1 MAGLNPSIHRSP
13 ARTVGTAAIDL
24 PRIVMSWEDWL
35 TLAVAIVTFVAIG
48 HSLDQA
54 DWVERMPPFIPT
66 VLAGLLVG
74 MLTAR
79 VRAPALA
86 IHPLGLL
93 IGATIVTLVAQTY
106 ADGPTLADRLA
117 DFRFRMVEWFH
128 IVRSGDISN
137 DNLPFVTLVHAITWL
152 AAYAAAWSLFRWHNA
167 WLALLPGGFVLLTNI
182 SFLDGQPTGDF
193 VIFLFGAIVL
203 ISRVHLQ
210 KNLARWRAEGIDYP
224 EFISVSLIQLTV
236 TAAAA
241 LVVIAW
247 SLPLGNQAKAAES
260 IFDTLLRPITS
271 QSDQLVR
278 LFHNIDSRR
287 GANLHTFGNTLP
299 IQGDVTLG
307 TKRLLEVNSANAGLI
322 RATSYEVYTGNG
334 WKAGPRDS
342 ARVDARDL
350 AVDPQTATY
359 QARTVAILRIK
370 LLSSESTILTPG
382 VPLAA
387 NIDTR
392 IDAAPGQSGDIE
404 RMRSRI
410 ALGPEDTYN
419 SFGSVSTATAQ
430 QLDAAGTA
438 YPSWIL
444 ERYLQLPNSLPQTVR
459 DETRRIVQAS
469 GATTP
474 YQQAKAI
481 EAYLRTFPYD
491 LTVPAPPPGRDAV
504 EYLLFELKRGYF
516 DYQASAMCVMLR
528 TIGIPC
534 RVAVGYVLTPGT
546 GEETLYTVRKSDA
559 YSWVEVFFPS
569 YGWVEFNP
577 TSDRPEGGAG
587 GFSQPLVP
595 SDPFVEP
602 SLEELFGPDYRDPT
616 GGTDPV
622 QEALAEEPVISQTPN
637 WLLILIPLTI
647 LALLAAGA
655 LGIRIAWNW
664 GLAGLDQR
672 ARLWAHT
679 QRLAGW
685 AGLGTKPTETPREW
699 ARRLGR
705 SLQRQQPA
713 ERLTQAYEETR
724 YGPPDR
730 QRIDQAE
737 AVAAYRSLRSALIG
751 RLLRRKPRRQP

>member
-1 MAGLNPSIHRSP
+1 MAGLNPSIERSP
-13 ARTVGTAAIDL
+13 VRTASSVAVNL
-24 PRIVMSWEDWL
+24 PRLVMSWEDWL
-35 TLAVAIVTFVAIG
+35 TFAVAVITFVAIG
-48 HSLDQA
+48 HSLEQA
-54 DWVERMPPFIPT
+54 NWVDGMPPFIPT

-86 IHPLGLL
+86 IHPVGLL
-93 IGATIVTLVAQTY
+93 VGAAVIVLVAQSY
-106 ADGPTLADRLA
+106 ADGATLADRLA

-128 IVRSGDISN
+128 VVRSGDISN

-193 VIFLFGAIVL
+193 VVFLFGAIIL

-236 TAAAA
+236 AVAAA
-241 LVVIAW
+241 LVVVAW
-247 SLPLGNQAKAAES
+247 WLPLGNQAKAAES
-260 IFDTLLRPITS
+260 VFDTLLRPITS

-299 IQGDVTLG
+299 IQGDVSLG
-307 TKRLLEVNSANAGLI
+307 TKRLFEVNSASAGLI

-334 WKAGPRDS
+334 WKAGDRDS

-350 AVDPQTATY
+350 AVDARAATY
-359 QARTVAILRIK
+359 QARTVAILRVR
-370 LLSSESTILTPG
+370 LLASESTILTPG

-387 NIDTR
+387 NVDTR
-392 IDAAPGQSGDIE
+392 VDSAPGQSGDIE
-404 RMRSRI
+404 RMRSRV
-410 ALGPEDTYN
+410 ALGAEDTYN
-419 SFGSVSTATAQ
+419 SFGSVSTATAE

-438 YPSWIL
+438 YPEWVTR
-444 ERYLQLPNSLPQTVR
+444 RYLQLPDSLPQSVR
-459 DETRRIVQAS
+459 EEARRVIQEA

-481 EAYLRTFPYD
+481 EAYLRTFPFD
-491 LTVPAPPPGRDAV
+491 LAVPAPPPGRDAV
-504 EYLLFELKRGYF
+504 EFLLFELKRGYF
-516 DYQASAMCVMLR
+516 DYQSSAMCVMLR
-528 TIGIPC
+528 AVGIPC
-534 RVAVGYVLTPGT
+534 RIAVGYVLSPGT

-569 YGWVEFNP
+569 YGWVDFNP

-587 GFSQPLVP
+587 GLSQPLVP

-602 SLEELFGPDYRDPT
+602 SLEELFGPDYLDPT
-616 GGTDPV
+616 GGDPV
-622 QEALAEEPVISQTPN
+622 QEALAEEPVINQSFN
-637 WLLILIPLTI
+637 WLLILIPLT
-647 LALLAAGA
+647 LLTLLAAGA
-655 LGIRIAWNW
+655 LGLRIAWNW

-685 AGLGTKPTETPREW
+685 AGLGSKPAETPREW
-699 ARRLGR
+699 SRRLGR
-705 SLQRQQPA
+705 AVQREQPA
-713 ERLTQAYEETR
+713 ERLSQAYEESR
-724 YGPPDR
+724 YGRPDR
-730 QRIDQAE
+730 LRVDEAE
-737 AVAAYRSLRSALIG
+737 AVASYRALRGALLS
-751 RLLRRKPRRQP
+751 RLLGRKRDRQR